1 MSRASPNGP
10 STRRFDPREAHSST
24 SRSARS
30 PEMEG
35 PSREPSTL
43 RKPRAAAGG
52 SSGRGDVI
60 TSTVRPVRRLSAL
73 VREDQDGCVCSSGFA
88 VLTPKEGE
96 DGIEADVLLTY
107 LRLPVICEILDLNTT
122 ASMYPAIPADRLMRL
137 PIVVPDVRTR
147 KAVVGKVRLAM
158 TARFG
163 ASKLL
168 ERAKHTVEE
177 LIAGSC
183 GGRGG

>member
-1 MSRASPNGP
+1 
-10 STRRFDPREAHSST
+10 
-24 SRSARS
+24 
-30 PEMEG
+30 
-35 PSREPSTL
+35 
-43 RKPRAAAGG
+43 
-52 SSGRGDVI
+52 
-60 TSTVRPVRRLSAL
+60 
-73 VREDQDGCVCSSGFA
+73 VCSSGFA

-177 LIAGSC
+177 LIAGSG